1 MARVLHRVDVA
12 ELAPGHR
19 LIMQVRQYILPLWPF
34 WRLPMDGV
42 CIQILP
48 IPHNFHD
55 LCPFDRKPCI
65 AGGNFGGMDIHL
77 YNFCSSA
84 REAYPSTA
92 SPPKPNPTRRR
103 SPSHLIAMPLQ
114 SSPRTSP
121 YSASTAL
128 SAAWFSHSATIQL
141 LFHMNTDISRLRSAV
156 HVQKSKSQR

>member
-12 ELAPGHR
+12 QLAPGHR
-19 LIMQVRQYILPLWPF
+19 LIMQVRQYTLPLWPF

-55 LCPFDRKPCI
+55 LRPFGRKPCI
-65 AGGNFGGMDIHL
+65 AGGNFGGMGIHL

-103 SPSHLIAMPLQ
+103 SPRSLDCHATPVVPSYQPVLRIRRLVSRMVQPLGYDPA
-114 SSPRTSP
+114 SFP
-121 YSASTAL
+121 YEYGYFSIKICST
-128 SAAWFSHSATIQL
+128 
-141 LFHMNTDISRLRSAV
+141 RS
-156 HVQKSKSQR
+156 KK

>member
-48 IPHNFHD
+48 IPHYFHD
-55 LCPFDRKPCI
+55 LRPFGRKPCI

-77 YNFCSSA
+77 YNFYSSA
-84 REAYPSTA
+84 REAYPATPVVPSYQ
-92 SPPKPNPTRRR
+92 PVLRIRR
-103 SPSHLIAMPLQ
+103 PIYL
-114 SSPRTSP
+114 T
-121 YSASTAL
+121 
-128 SAAWFSHSATIQL
+128 
-141 LFHMNTDISRLRSAV
+141 
-156 HVQKSKSQR
+156 K